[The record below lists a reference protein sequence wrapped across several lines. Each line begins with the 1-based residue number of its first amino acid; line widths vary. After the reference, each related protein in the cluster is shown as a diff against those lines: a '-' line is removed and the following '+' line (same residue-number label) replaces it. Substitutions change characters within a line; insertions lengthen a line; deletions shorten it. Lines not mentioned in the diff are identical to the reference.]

1 MNIRTNLRNW
11 REDAIYCVTVN
22 EKGGTIRAELE
33 AITVGPMSRIT
44 LDGMLER
51 LQKVQPEIK
60 AYMIQHDPATGITTP
75 QNAIEEAARRFE
87 FDKEQAQGI

>member
-11 REDAIYCVTVN
+11 RDDAIYCIMVN

-60 AYMIQHDPATGITTP
+60 AYMIQHDPAIGITTP
-75 QNAIEEAARRFE
+75 QNAIEEAVRRFE
-87 FDKEQAQGI
+87 FDKTQAQGI